1 VVNDATTGANEN
13 INSTSKLVGLLPH
26 VATSVNCEDIELIRI
41 ELESGELL
49 GNLKSELSCGGQN
62 HGLRLS
68 CAEQSLATK
77 ALDHGETEAQGFSG
91 ASQVSHHQVFSVVNF
106 VEGFILNWEES
117 GDATGDQALDSVL
130 VNFREV

>member
-1 VVNDATTGANEN
+1 MVNDTTTGANKN
-13 INSTSKLVGLLPH
+13 VNSTSELIGLLID
-26 VATSVNCEDIELIRI
+26 VASSVNCEDIVLALV
-41 ELESGELL
+41 ELESVELF

-117 GDATGDQALDSVL
+117 GDATGDQARDSVSI
-130 VNFREV
+130 NFREV